1 MMIIPTGTART
12 IYDPSRTAI
21 TYDGNSIIDPTLPGD
36 LVLQLAAMAPISNA
50 LMISNIG
57 KSGQTIR
64 QMIATRSD
72 VLASFVPGRRNILIA
87 FEITNSIFNGVSRT
101 GLQAIADLAEYI
113 IAVQADVAAA
123 YPGQKWTVIVQ
134 TAIPRGDYLGAVYT
148 AQTGEVELQAA
159 NAALRADYRSMGA
172 TALVESRRP
181 GGIFDFTDS
190 HNGARFPS
198 TFWRDRTHP
207 NAAGDAVLA
216 GYVADVLR
224 TLSAG

>member
-1 MMIIPTGTART
+1 MMIIPTGMART

-36 LVLQLAAMAPISNA
+36 LVLQLAAMPPINNALVISN
-50 LMISNIG
+50 LG

-64 QMIATRSD
+64 QMITTRSD
-72 VLASFVPGRRNILIA
+72 VLAAFVPGRRNILIA
-87 FEITNSIFNGVSRT
+87 FEITNSIFNGASRT
-101 GLQAIADLAEYI
+101 GLEAIADLAEYI
-113 IAVQADVAAA
+113 AAVQADVAAA
-123 YPGQKWTVIVQ
+123 YPGQKWTAIVQ

-148 AQTGEVELQAA
+148 AQTGEMELQAA

-172 TALVESRRP
+172 TALIESRRP

-198 TFWRDRTHP
+198 TYWRDRTHP

-216 GYVADVLR
+216 GYVADVLK
-224 TLSAG
+224 TLPAR

>member
-36 LVLQLAAMAPISNA
+36 LVLQLAAMPPISNA
-50 LMISNIG
+50 LTISNIG

-113 IAVQADVAAA
+113 IAVQGCSRRLPGAEVDCDCADGHPTRRLLGRRLYRADRGSGIAGRQFGAAGELPLDGRNSPRRVAA
-123 YPGQKWTVIVQ
+123 
-134 TAIPRGDYLGAVYT
+134 PRRHIRFYRL
-148 AQTGEVELQAA
+148 AQW
-159 NAALRADYRSMGA
+159 RSISVG
-172 TALVESRRP
+172 L
-181 GGIFDFTDS
+181 
-190 HNGARFPS
+190 
-198 TFWRDRTHP
+198 
-207 NAAGDAVLA
+207 LA
-216 GYVADVLR
+216 
-224 TLSAG
+224 

>member
-12 IYDPSRTAI
+12 IYDPSHTAI

-36 LVLQLAAMAPISNA
+36 LVLQLAAMPPISNA
-50 LMISNIG
+50 LTISNIG

-113 IAVQADVAAA
+113 AAAQADVAAA

-172 TALVESRRP
+172 TALVESRRQ

-198 TFWRDRTHP
+198 TYWRDRTHP

-216 GYVADVLR
+216 GYVADVLK
-224 TLSAG
+224 TLPAR